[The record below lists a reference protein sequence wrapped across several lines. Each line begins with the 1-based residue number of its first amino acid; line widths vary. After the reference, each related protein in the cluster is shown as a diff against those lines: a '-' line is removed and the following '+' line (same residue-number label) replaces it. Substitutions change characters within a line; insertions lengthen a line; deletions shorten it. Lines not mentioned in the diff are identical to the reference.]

1 MQLTIYEPSDIV
13 LEVAATKVVGEGP
26 AGSFGILPRHI
37 DFVTALVPSI
47 LAYETDTGE
56 EEFLAVKGGILVK
69 QKDHVRVVTLM
80 AVKGKL
86 GELKQAL
93 KQMITVVDEQ
103 EKKAR
108 TAVAKL
114 EANFIRRFMELEKHG

>member
-1 MQLTIYEPSDIV
+1 MQLTIYEPSDIFLDV
-13 LEVAATKVVGEGP
+13 TVTKIVGEGP

-37 DFVTALVPSI
+37 DFVTALVPGI
-47 LAYETDTGE
+47 LAYETDNGK

-69 QKDHVRVVTLM
+69 QKNHVRVVTLM

-114 EANFIRRFMELEKHG
+114 EANFIRRFMELGKNA